1 MNMALKKQ
9 FIQQYANNY
18 VETAVSEASPHK
30 LIQMLY
36 DGAIKNMNLAKVFME
51 QKNFEKKSEHI
62 NKALAILASLRGNLD
77 IENGGDVSENLDA
90 LYGYCYQR
98 LFQSSSKNSVEILDE
113 VIGHIQSLS
122 ETWQL
127 MPDNIKNASKEQLD
141 RLRG

>member
-18 VETAVSEASPHK
+18 VETAVSEAGPHK

-77 IENGGDVSENLDA
+77 LENGGEVAANLDG
-90 LYGYCYQR
+90 LYEYCYKT
-98 LFQSSSKNSVEILDE
+98 LFQSSVKNDTALLEE
-113 VIGHIQSLS
+113 VIGHIQTVS
-122 ETWQL
+122 EAWQQ

-141 RLRG
+141 RLRV

>member
-18 VETAVSEASPHK
+18 VETAVSEAGPHK

-36 DGAIKNMNLAKVFME
+36 DGLIKNMNLAKVFIE

-77 IENGGDVSENLDA
+77 LENGGDVAANLDG
-90 LYGYCYQR
+90 LYEYCYKT
-98 LFQSSSKNSVEILDE
+98 LFQSSAKNDLTALDE

-122 ETWQL
+122 EAWQL
-127 MPDNIKNASKEQLD
+127 MPENIKNASKEQLD
-141 RLRG
+141 RLKV

>member
-18 VETAVSEASPHK
+18 VETAVSEAGPHK

-36 DGAIKNMNLAKVFME
+36 EGAIKNMNMAKVFMQ
-51 QKNFEKKSEHI
+51 QKNFEKKSTHI
-62 NKALAILASLRGNLD
+62 NKTLAILASLRNDLDLEKGGEVARNLD
-77 IENGGDVSENLDA
+77 G
-90 LYGYCYQR
+90 LYEYCYR
-98 LFQSSSKNSVEILDE
+98 TLFKASVENDLSMLEE
-113 VIGHIQSLS
+113 VMEHIQTVSNA
-122 ETWQL
+122 WQQ